1 MLLSFE
7 RINKEAVW
15 EYLKKRD
22 GFPYEQQ
29 IRQVVID
36 EAQDYN
42 KLQYI
47 IISKIFARADFTIL
61 GDKNQ
66 NINPYYQYNS
76 LEELKPIFKN
86 ESKYLELLKTYRS
99 SKEIVEYTNKILNL
113 NHVNAIRHD
122 THKPIIFRRH
132 LENLKDELLSDI
144 KTLSSTYSSVAI
156 ITKDDS
162 EAKKIYSLI
171 KKEVNVSYIGLDT
184 KNFKRDLI
192 VVPAYLAKGLEF
204 DSVILYNDRK
214 NSYKKNERNLLYV
227 ACTRAQHELYIYN

>member
-1 MLLSFE
+1 MHGIIQSF
-7 RINKEAVW
+7 INKQALT
-15 EYLKKRD
+15 YTAGTRTALKADILNAFADKAIFINVKSNICNIVTGLD
-22 GFPYEQQ
+22 
-29 IRQVVID
+29 
-36 EAQDYN
+36 
-42 KLQYI
+42 I
-47 IISKIFARADFTIL
+47 IFCSIH
-61 GDKNQ
+61 
-66 NINPYYQYNS
+66 
-76 LEELKPIFKN
+76 PIFKN

-156 ITKDDS
+156 ITKDDR

-171 KKEVNVSYIGLDT
+171 KKEVNVSYIGQDT

>member
-66 NINPYYQYNS
+66 NINPYYQYTS
-76 LEELKPIFKN
+76 LAELKPIFKN

-113 NHVNAIRHD
+113 NHVNAIRRD

-162 EAKKIYSLI
+162 EAEKL
-171 KKEVNVSYIGLDT
+171 
-184 KNFKRDLI
+184 KR
-192 VVPAYLAKGLEF
+192 F
-204 DSVILYNDRK
+204 IL
-214 NSYKKNERNLLYV
+214 
-227 ACTRAQHELYIYN
+227 